1 MHKEDKHMA
10 NNLKRCFTS
19 YVIREMQIKTMMRYQ
34 YTSIRMPKVWN
45 TDNISAADVMEQQ
58 ELSFTDG
65 KPFGG

>member
-1 MHKEDKHMA
+1 MA
-10 NNLKRCFTS
+10 NKNLKRCFTA

-34 YTSIRMPKVWN
+34 YTAIRMAKVWN